1 VRGILLAGA
10 LAAGVAPGVAAQA
23 DPTHVAFPTEDGGRI
38 HADVY
43 GRGTRGVILAHGGR
57 FDKGSWAR
65 QARQFEDAGYRV
77 LALDFRG
84 YGESTGPG
92 QDDPFSAPLHL
103 DVLAAVRYLRAI
115 GAEWVAVVGGSMGGA
130 AAADA
135 TIAAEPGEIDA
146 VVILA
151 ATARGAP
158 EQIKG
163 RKLFAVA
170 RGDTTASG
178 RPRLGA
184 IQEQFDRAGEPK
196 ELLLLE
202 GAAHAQYLFETDQGE
217 RLVREILRFLSSP

>member
-1 VRGILLAGA
+1 VRGILLAVV
-10 LAAGVAPGVAAQA
+10 LAAGAAPGVAAQA
-23 DPTHVAFPTEDGGRI
+23 DPSHVAFPTEDGGRI
-38 HADVY
+38 HADLY
-43 GRGTRGVILAHGGR
+43 GRGTRGVVLAHGGR
-57 FDKGSWAR
+57 FDKGSWAA
-65 QARQFEDAGYRV
+65 QARLLEDAGYRV

-92 QDDPFSAPLHL
+92 QDDPFWAPLHL

-115 GAEWVAVVGGSMGGA
+115 GAEWIAVVGGSMGGS

-135 TIAAEPGEIDA
+135 AIAAEPGEIDA

-158 EQIKG
+158 ERIRG
-163 RKLFAVA
+163 RKLFVVA

-178 RPRLGA
+178 RPRLQA

-196 ELLLLE
+196 ELLLLD
-202 GAAHAQYLFETDQGE
+202 GAAHAQFLFETDQGE
-217 RLVREILRFLSSP
+217 RLMRELLRFLASP

>member
-10 LAAGVAPGVAAQA
+10 LAAGIATGIAAQA
-23 DPTHVAFPTEDGGRI
+23 DPSHVAFPTEDGGRI

-43 GRGTRGVILAHGGR
+43 GRGTRGVILAHGAR
-57 FDKGSWAR
+57 FDKDSWAA
-65 QARQFEDAGYRV
+65 QARLLEDAGYRV

-103 DVLAAVRYLRAI
+103 DVLAAVRYLRVI
-115 GAEWVAVVGGSMGGA
+115 GVETVALVGGSMGGA

-178 RPRLGA
+178 RPRLEA
-184 IQEQFDRAGEPK
+184 IQEQFDRADEPK
-196 ELLLLE
+196 ELLLLD
-202 GAAHAQYLFETDQGE
+202 GAAHAQFLFESDQGE
-217 RLVREILRFLSSP
+217 RLVREILRFLGSP

>member
-1 VRGILLAGA
+1 MRGLLLAGA
-10 LAAGVAPGVAAQA
+10 LAAGAGPEVAAQA
-23 DPTHVAFPTEDGGRI
+23 EPSHIAFPTEDGGRI
-38 HADVY
+38 HADLY

-65 QARQFEDAGYRV
+65 QARQFEGAGYRV

-92 QDDPFSAPLHL
+92 QEDPFSAALHL

-115 GAEWVAVVGGSMGGA
+115 GAEWVAVVGGSMGGS

-135 TIAAEPGEIDA
+135 SIAAGPGEIDA
-146 VVILA
+146 VVIIA
-151 ATARGAP
+151 ATARGAA

-163 RKLFAVA
+163 RKLFTVA

-178 RPRLGA
+178 RPRLDA
-184 IQEQFDRAGEPK
+184 IQEQFDRAGGPK
-196 ELLLLE
+196 ELLLLD
-202 GAAHAQYLFETDQGE
+202 GAAHAQFLFESDQGE